1 MNSAGAT
8 GPVEVA
14 AGIVVSHG
22 RVLLCHRSADR
33 SWYPNVWDLPGG
45 HLEPGER
52 PQSALVREL
61 REELGIVVAEPA
73 TPEFSRLVT
82 SDFDMRVWIVTEWDG
97 TPVNASPGEH
107 DRVAWTSPGVVATLP
122 LAHPRYPSLIADA
135 LASR

>member
-1 MNSAGAT
+1 MNGNGVP

-33 SWYPNVWDLPGG
+33 AWYPNVWDLPGG
-45 HLEPGER
+45 HLEAGER
-52 PQSALVREL
+52 PESALVREL
-61 REELGIVVAEPA
+61 REELGIVVAEPT

-82 SDFDMRVWIVTEWDG
+82 SDLDMRVWIVTEWTG
-97 TPVNASPGEH
+97 TPVNASPGEL

-135 LASR
+135 LAVR